1 MSNTPHVRAV
11 LTNAALNHVPPLI
24 RESLLD
30 GSDFRQEY
38 NLRTQVVLSIGD
50 CDCTINRSELYNA
63 IRKTLKGT
71 SNSVVTDA
79 RGQEWKLTNEAEIR
93 EPPKLVFT
101 SNKQRF
107 ILPDYTVLSPD
118 SALRLRCF
126 NDSALDLNLPA
137 SLRDRWRDILK
148 ERAFEDDEVD
158 TLHGEFRDTPVHWAR
173 SIRTTFLSG
182 QISVSSLVP
191 SSRRYFERLVG
202 TYEGSAS
209 IQSYAAESGSQ
220 FLKRL
225 SAWRPYEGFL
235 FSLFLSS
242 HSALTNEFGVE
253 HIERHELCHAFELIE
268 RCGDVVSRLGAI
280 EVGLRILPDNPEI
293 RPSITSLI
301 KQIRDDDIDGSSSEF
316 KVFSALFVLVDGELS
331 RTRLLSTT
339 SPFYRRLASLSHA
352 ALIHRQFVNSGIE
365 YDNFCNW
372 AMEKRGGQ
380 FYMQSFSDMRIT
392 PRWYP
397 SFETALQLKA
407 NYFGRVINAAST
419 LEENISGSE
428 LHSLILGT
436 DRASLYSLS
445 HINFPLPCL
454 PGPLEGNEN
463 SPIRLPSVLSDTI
476 EAQLNTDNV
485 APSNFYALINSA
497 MIFHVDTDQAQ
508 LAAEALRLSKYRLV
522 NVKDKSQLLST
533 LFGLATVAAT
543 TRNPVLAEE
552 LRILARRYRLDVQY
566 RFSTEDEIFV
576 CLAAAASHVNLT
588 DWTGFVGD
596 WLTELAFGELESH
609 DGKVLRILLQS
620 LCHAVPDI
628 WSSCG
633 KADAALMA
641 FNNI

>member
-242 HSALTNEFGVE
+242 HSALTAEFGVE
-253 HIERHELCHAFELIE
+253 HIERHDLCRAFELIE

-280 EVGLRILPDNPEI
+280 EVGLRIL
-293 RPSITSLI
+293 S
-301 KQIRDDDIDGSSSEF
+301 DI
-316 KVFSALFVLVDGELS
+316 
-331 RTRLLSTT
+331 
-339 SPFYRRLASLSHA
+339 P
-352 ALIHRQFVNSGIE
+352 
-365 YDNFCNW
+365 
-372 AMEKRGGQ
+372 
-380 FYMQSFSDMRIT
+380 
-392 PRWYP
+392 
-397 SFETALQLKA
+397 
-407 NYFGRVINAAST
+407 
-419 LEENISGSE
+419 
-428 LHSLILGT
+428 
-436 DRASLYSLS
+436 
-445 HINFPLPCL
+445 
-454 PGPLEGNEN
+454 
-463 SPIRLPSVLSDTI
+463 
-476 EAQLNTDNV
+476 
-485 APSNFYALINSA
+485 
-497 MIFHVDTDQAQ
+497 
-508 LAAEALRLSKYRLV
+508 
-522 NVKDKSQLLST
+522 
-533 LFGLATVAAT
+533 
-543 TRNPVLAEE
+543 
-552 LRILARRYRLDVQY
+552 
-566 RFSTEDEIFV
+566 
-576 CLAAAASHVNLT
+576 
-588 DWTGFVGD
+588 
-596 WLTELAFGELESH
+596 
-609 DGKVLRILLQS
+609 
-620 LCHAVPDI
+620 
-628 WSSCG
+628 
-633 KADAALMA
+633 
-641 FNNI
+641 